1 MKNNNK
7 NAIIISLSDNLLDI
21 NELANT
27 LGYSI
32 VKEFIQHRKN
42 PDVNFYIGSGKL
54 DSIQEFIDDFS
65 KNIDLI
71 IVNAELKPSQWFALE
86 KKLQI
91 DVYDRIR
98 LILAIFEERAE
109 RKEARLQVKLAQ
121 LQYERPFV
129 RELIHRARAGEHP
142 GLMAGGEYQVDD
154 YYEMIKKQMK
164 KLKEDLRK
172 IRRDREIHRQT
183 RHRSGFYLVSLAG
196 YTNAGKSSLLNLL
209 SHEKVK
215 VEGKLF
221 STLSTT
227 IRRIKDKT
235 QREKAPI
242 LLTDTVGFIENL
254 PSWIIEAFHSTL
266 EEIGVA
272 DVVVLVIDGSENKET
287 VEKKL
292 QVSLNELQDLDVTSS
307 VVIALNKTDLIS
319 KNDTTNLID
328 YLDKRG
334 LLNDKLCTPISV
346 KYKINIEELLENIY
360 SSLPNM
366 VKMTLKF
373 PIDEKSQS
381 FVSELYKKAG
391 VSNIKYNHY
400 ITIDIECNS
409 KIKEKI
415 LSKCKSLNGII
426 IT

>member
-7 NAIIISLSDNLLDI
+7 NAVIISLSDNLLEI
-21 NELANT
+21 NELANS

-32 VKEFIQHRKN
+32 VKEFIQYRKV
-42 PDVNFYIGSGKL
+42 PDVNYYVGSGKL
-54 DSIQEFIDDFS
+54 DLIKEFIDDFS
-65 KNIDLI
+65 DNIDLI

-164 KLKEDLRK
+164 KLREDLRK

-183 RHRSGFYLVSLAG
+183 RHKSGFYLVSLAG

-209 SHEKVK
+209 SLEKVR

-227 IRRIKDKT
+227 IRRIKNQAYRD
-235 QREKAPI
+235 KAPI

-272 DVVVLVIDGSENKET
+272 DVVVLVIDGSENKEI

-292 QVSLNELQDLDVTSS
+292 RVSLNELQDLDVTSY

-319 KNDTTNLID
+319 KDEMKNLIA
-328 YLDKRG
+328 YLDNQE

-346 KYKINIEELLENIY
+346 KYKINIDELLENIY
-360 SSLPNM
+360 KSLPNM
-366 VKMTLKF
+366 VKMSLKF
-373 PIDEKSQS
+373 PINEKSQA
-381 FVSELYKKAG
+381 FISELYNKAG
-391 VSNIKYNHY
+391 VSHIEYNHY
-400 ITIDIECNS
+400 ITIDIECNA
-409 KIKEKI
+409 KIKDKI
-415 LSKCKSLNGII
+415 LSKCKALNGSVI
-426 IT
+426 

>member
-1 MKNNNK
+1 
-7 NAIIISLSDNLLDI
+7 
-21 NELANT
+21 
-27 LGYSI
+27 
-32 VKEFIQHRKN
+32 
-42 PDVNFYIGSGKL
+42 
-54 DSIQEFIDDFS
+54 
-65 KNIDLI
+65 
-71 IVNAELKPSQWFALE
+71 
-86 KKLQI
+86 
-91 DVYDRIR
+91 
-98 LILAIFEERAE
+98 
-109 RKEARLQVKLAQ
+109 
-121 LQYERPFV
+121 
-129 RELIHRARAGEHP
+129 
-142 GLMAGGEYQVDD
+142 MAGGEYQVDD

-164 KLKEDLRK
+164 KLRKDLRK

-227 IRRIKDKT
+227 IRRIKDKK

-292 QVSLNELQDLDVTSS
+292 RVSLNELQDLDVTSS
-307 VVIALNKTDLIS
+307 VVIALNKTDLIG
-319 KNDTTNLID
+319 KNDIKNLID
-328 YLDKRG
+328 FLNKRG
-334 LLNDKLCTPISV
+334 LLNDKLCIPISV
-346 KYKINIEELLENIY
+346 KHKINIEKLLEIIY
-360 SSLPNM
+360 NSLPNL

-381 FVSELYKKAG
+381 FISELYKKAG
-391 VSNIKYNHY
+391 VFSIKYNHC

-415 LSKCKSLNGII
+415 LSKCKSLNGIG
-426 IT
+426 TSK

>member
-7 NAIIISLSDNLLDI
+7 NAVIISLSDNLLEI
-21 NELANT
+21 NELANS

-32 VKEFIQHRKN
+32 VKEFIQYRKV
-42 PDVNFYIGSGKL
+42 PDVNYYVGSGKL
-54 DSIQEFIDDFS
+54 DLIKEFIDDFS
-65 KNIDLI
+65 DDIDLI

-164 KLKEDLRK
+164 KLREDLRK

-183 RHRSGFYLVSLAG
+183 RHKSGFYLVSLAG

-209 SHEKVK
+209 SLEKVR

-227 IRRIKDKT
+227 IRRIKNQAYRD
-235 QREKAPI
+235 KAPI

-272 DVVVLVIDGSENKET
+272 DVVVLVIDGSENKEI

-292 QVSLNELQDLDVTSS
+292 RVSLNELQDLDVTSY

-319 KNDTTNLID
+319 KDEMKNLIA
-328 YLDKRG
+328 YLDNQE

-346 KYKINIEELLENIY
+346 KYKINIDELLENIY
-360 SSLPNM
+360 KSLPNM
-366 VKMTLKF
+366 VKMSLKF
-373 PIDEKSQS
+373 PINEKSQA
-381 FVSELYKKAG
+381 FISELYNKAG
-391 VSNIKYNHY
+391 VSHIEYNHY
-400 ITIDIECNS
+400 ITIDIECNA
-409 KIKEKI
+409 KIKDKI
-415 LSKCKSLNGII
+415 LSKCKALNGSVI
-426 IT
+426 

>member
-1 MKNNNK
+1 MKNNKK
-7 NAIIISLSDNLLDI
+7 NAVIISLSNNLLEI
-21 NELANT
+21 NELANS
-27 LGYSI
+27 LGYYI
-32 VKEFIQHRKN
+32 VKEFVQHRKI
-42 PDVNFYIGSGKL
+42 PDVNYYVGSGKL
-54 DSIQEFIDDFS
+54 DLIKEFIDDFS
-65 KNIDLI
+65 DDIDLI

-164 KLKEDLRK
+164 KLRQDLGK

-183 RHRSGFYLVSLAG
+183 RHKSGFYLVSLAG

-209 SHEKVK
+209 SLEKVR

-227 IRRIKDKT
+227 IRRIKNQAYRDKV
-235 QREKAPI
+235 PI

-272 DVVVLVIDGSENKET
+272 DVVVLVIDGSENKEI

-292 QVSLNELQDLDVTSS
+292 RVSLNELQELDVTSS

-319 KNDTTNLID
+319 KDEMKNLIA
-328 YLDKRG
+328 YLDNQD
-334 LLNDKLCTPISV
+334 LLNDRLCTPISV
-346 KYKINIEELLENIY
+346 KYKTNIDELLENIY
-360 SSLPNM
+360 KSLPNM
-366 VKMTLKF
+366 IKMSLKF
-373 PIDEKSQS
+373 PINEKSQA
-381 FVSELYKKAG
+381 FISELYKKAG
-391 VSNIKYNHY
+391 VSHIEYNHY
-400 ITIDIECNS
+400 ITIDIECNA
-409 KIKEKI
+409 KIKDKI
-415 LSKCKSLNGII
+415 LSKCKVLDGSVI
-426 IT
+426 